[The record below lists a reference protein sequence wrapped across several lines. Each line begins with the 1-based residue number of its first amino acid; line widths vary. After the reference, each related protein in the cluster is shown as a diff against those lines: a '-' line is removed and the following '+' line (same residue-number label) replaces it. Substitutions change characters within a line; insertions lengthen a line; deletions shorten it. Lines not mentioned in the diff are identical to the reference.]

1 MLFNLRFK
9 IITLIFIIIFLLFH
23 GCSKEVGARSTAPDF
38 TLPDLAGNKIS
49 LKQFRGNIILLDFW
63 ATWCPPCRISIPEL
77 VNIQERYRDRGVVI
91 LGISVD
97 DPRMYND
104 NYLFAFKTHFKINY
118 KILRVN
124 SKVARDYF
132 GEVKIALPTL
142 FVINRE
148 GKIVDKHVGFVPGT
162 VEKSLQKILE

>member
-1 MLFNLRFK
+1 MLFHLQFK
-9 IITLIFIIIFLLFH
+9 ITILTVIIILLLFH
-23 GCSKEVGARSTAPDF
+23 GCSKEVGAWSTAPDF
-38 TLPDLAGNKIS
+38 ALTDLAGNKIS

-77 VNIQERYRDRGVVI
+77 VNMQEKYRDRGVVI

-97 DPRMYND
+97 DPQMYDD

-118 KILRVN
+118 KILRGN
-124 SKVARDYF
+124 GKVARDYF
-132 GEVKIALPTL
+132 GAVKIALPTL
-142 FVINRE
+142 FVIDRE
-148 GKIVDKHVGFVPGT
+148 GKIVDKHVGFVPGI

>member
-1 MLFNLRFK
+1 MHSNLQLK
-9 IITLIFIIIFLLFH
+9 VITLTALIFFLLFH
-23 GCSKEVGARSTAPDF
+23 GCSKEVGAWSTAPDF
-38 TLPDLAGNKIS
+38 TLTDLAGNKIS

-77 VNIQERYRDRGVVI
+77 VNLQEKYRDRGVVI

-97 DPRMYND
+97 DPRMNND
-104 NYLFAFKTHFKINY
+104 NYLFAFKAKFKINY

-132 GEVKIALPTL
+132 GALKIALPTM

-148 GKIVDKHVGFVPGT
+148 GKIVDKHVGFVPGA
-162 VEKSLQKILE
+162 VERSLQKILE